1 MKKFKALIILL
12 IISLCCAGI
21 AFAEQNDSDVTDSD
35 AEVEIDDSAYTILV
49 SSISGNEIKFN
60 DGFTGYCLDLGKDKI
75 EKTDKFMV
83 GSSSNGN
90 VENLVKLAIIECYK
104 QGKEAS
110 IDKIVSKIVANNL
123 DSSDDVIKE
132 VLNSNDKVSDMSTVK
147 IDNTTEAT
155 FNFEILTPFDNS
167 KSDCLA
173 YTVSMRTVENDEPS
187 TDDDVIGT
195 AADSSENLTEDNDDK
210 TKADNTDDATQKDN
224 NTKEDVKKDNNT
236 DDKKDA
242 SDKKAK
248 DNSTGDE
255 DVNETNKTIVTNTKI
270 TVENNTTIVYKNN
283 VKTVNQTAP
292 EDNTVDDLLNTAGNP
307 IFILVVVIAVALIA
321 VAFMK
326 RKD

>member
-1 MKKFKALIILL
+1 MKKLKALMILL

-21 AFAEQNDSDVTDSD
+21 AFAEQNDSDVTDLD
-35 AEVEIDDSAYTILV
+35 GEAEIDDSAYSILV

-60 DGFTGYCLDLGKDKI
+60 DGFTGYCLDLGKEKI

-83 GSSSNGN
+83 GSPSNED
-90 VENLVKLAIIECYK
+90 VENRVKLAIIECYK
-104 QGKEAS
+104 QKKEAS
-110 IDKIVSKIVANNL
+110 IDKIVSKIVANDL

-132 VLNSNDKVSDMSTVK
+132 VLNSNEKVNDKIAVE

-155 FNFEILTPFDNS
+155 FNFEILTPFDSN

-173 YTVSMRTVENDEPS
+173 YTVSMKTVADDDSS
-187 TDDDVIGT
+187 TDEDVIGT
-195 AADSSENLTEDNDDK
+195 AADSSKNLTEDSENKTKSDNSDDTVKNDDK
-210 TKADNTDDATQKDN
+210 S
-224 NTKEDVKKDNNT
+224 
-236 DDKKDA
+236 DDKKDTA
-242 SDKKAK
+242 DKKAK

-255 DVNETNKTIVTNTKI
+255 TVNETNKTIVNNTKI

-292 EDNTVDDLLNTAGNP
+292 EDNTADNLLKTAGNP
-307 IFILVVVIAVALIA
+307 IFILAVVIVVALIA
-321 VAFMK
+321 VALMK